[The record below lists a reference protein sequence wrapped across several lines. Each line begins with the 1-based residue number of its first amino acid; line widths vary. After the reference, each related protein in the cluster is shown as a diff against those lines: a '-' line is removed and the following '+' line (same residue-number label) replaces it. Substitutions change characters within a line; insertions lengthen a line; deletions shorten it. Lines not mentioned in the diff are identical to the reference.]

1 MTNAGYAYSWSPYM
15 VAGDLSP
22 LDIPSTFNYQQR
34 LHMAYHSYLFFWVR
48 QKKNQTIK
56 GPPGDYARKTAPPA
70 DMPLRSLADNA
81 MRCNA

>member
-1 MTNAGYAYSWSPYM
+1 MTNAGYAYSLGPPYT

-48 QKKNQTIK
+48 QKKIK
-56 GPPGDYARKTAPPA
+56 Q
-70 DMPLRSLADNA
+70 
-81 MRCNA
+81 